1 MNRKTDF
8 IIQQSS
14 MPCQPNQT
22 IYTHICLPSSVWVCL
37 SLTMLLICSALHV
50 TIMSSPERD
59 KNKHLKN
66 WRPTEYSNE
75 FFFSALSLSQY
86 CYYHFFRICYF
97 WASSVVQL
105 FFVWKTYKQ
114 YVYTQCTIHWA
125 LFLGA
130 LWISYILFDLL
141 VCANKFACKMRVCE
155 RVWLFFFQACLCQ
168 QIKLVFVDFKWLNNQ
183 HWSVCER
190 M

>member
-1 MNRKTDF
+1 MFIVYEIYKMRTAKLTLSFSNRR
-8 IIQQSS
+8 
-14 MPCQPNQT
+14 CHANRT

-75 FFFSALSLSQY
+75 FFFCAVSLSALLLP
-86 CYYHFFRICYF
+86 FFRICYF

-105 FFVWKTYKQ
+105 FLSERLINNVCIQ
-114 YVYTQCTIHWA
+114 RTIHWA

-130 LWISYILFDLL
+130 LWISNILFDLL
-141 VCANKFACKMRVCE
+141 VCASEFACKLRVCE
-155 RVWLFFFQACLCQ
+155 LVWLFFFKHVFAS
-168 QIKLVFVDFKWLNNQ
+168 KL
-183 HWSVCER
+183 S
-190 M
+190 